1 MQVKPSILVVD
12 DEAGQ
17 RQFLR
22 AVLEKEFDIVT
33 AADGQE
39 ATQLLESKAF
49 DLVITDQ
56 QMPRMSGI
64 ELITWAREHVPEI
77 PIIVLTAY
85 GTIQTAV
92 EAMKLG
98 AQEYLNKPLQSP
110 EELRLTVARTL
121 RHKSLKDKDLV
132 HRQDKDE
139 EFPAE
144 VVAESAQM
152 KQVLHLASQVASQ
165 PTTAL
170 LTGESGTGKEII
182 ARFIHRRS
190 PRSEGPFVAVNC
202 AALTESLLESELFG
216 HERGAFTGATQMKR
230 GRFELAQGGTLLLDE
245 IGEMG
250 FSLQSKLLRV
260 LQGHQF
266 ERVGGTRTITVDVRV
281 IASTNQNLPTAI
293 KENRFREDLYYRL
306 NVFPIEIP
314 PLRERREDIL
324 PLAEF
329 FINKISRRMGR
340 PPQKPSEAAERILYS
355 YHWPGNTRELENAIE
370 RALIVSQ
377 SERIELQDL
386 PLQPLPESAITGPN
400 PTLAEIEKSAILRT
414 LEQNQGDRQSTAQS
428 LGISLRKL
436 QYRLKE
442 YGLAGKRQSRS

>member
-22 AVLEKEFDIVT
+22 AVLEKDFDVVT
-33 AADGQE
+33 AADGRE
-39 ATQLLESKAF
+39 ATQLLENKAF

-56 QMPRMSGI
+56 QMPNMSGI
-64 ELITWAREHVPEI
+64 ELITWARSNVPEI

-110 EELRLTVARTL
+110 DELRLTVARTL
-121 RHKSLKDKDLV
+121 RHKSLKDQTFV
-132 HRQDKDE
+132 HRQEEEE
-139 EFPAE
+139 EFPAD

-152 KQVLHLASQVASQ
+152 KEVLLLASQVAPQ

-170 LTGESGTGKEII
+170 LTGESGTGKEVV

-190 PRSEGPFVAVNC
+190 PRAEGPFIAVNC

-216 HERGAFTGATQMKR
+216 HEKGSFTGATQLKR

-260 LQGHQF
+260 LQGSQF
-266 ERVGGTRTITVDVRV
+266 ERVGGMRTITVDVRV
-281 IASTNQNLPTAI
+281 IASTNQDLPAAI
-293 KENRFREDLYYRL
+293 KESRFREDLYYRL
-306 NVFPIEIP
+306 NVFPIQIP
-314 PLRERREDIL
+314 PLRERQEDIL

-329 FINKISRRMGR
+329 FIGRISRRMGK
-340 PPQKPSEAAERILYS
+340 PFKKPSQEVERILYS
-355 YHWPGNTRELENAIE
+355 YSWPGNIRELENAIE

-377 SERIELQDL
+377 SEQIESRDL
-386 PLQPLPESAITGPN
+386 PLQPLPESAIAGPN
-400 PTLAEIEKSAILRT
+400 LTLAEIEKSAILRA
-414 LEQNQGDRQSTAQS
+414 LENNGGDRKLTAQK

-442 YGLAGKRQSRS
+442 YGLTGNRESRP

>member
-1 MQVKPSILVVD
+1 MHIKPSILVVD

-22 AVLEKEFDIVT
+22 AVLEKDFQVVT
-33 AADGQE
+33 AADGRE
-39 ATQLLESKAF
+39 ATQLLENKAF

-56 QMPRMSGI
+56 QMPNMSGI

-121 RHKSLKDKDLV
+121 RHKSLKDQDLI
-132 HRQDKDE
+132 HRQE
-139 EFPAE
+139 EEEDFPSD
-144 VVAESAQM
+144 VVAKSVQM
-152 KQVLHLASQVASQ
+152 KEVLLLASQVASQ

-170 LTGESGTGKEII
+170 LTGESGTGKEVV
-182 ARFIHRRS
+182 ARFIHRQS

-202 AALTESLLESELFG
+202 AALTETLLESELFG
-216 HERGAFTGATQMKR
+216 HEKGAFTGATQMKR

-245 IGEMG
+245 IGEMS

-266 ERVGGTRTITVDVRV
+266 ERVGGMRTITVDVRV
-281 IASTNQNLPTAI
+281 IASTNQDLQTAI
-293 KENRFREDLYYRL
+293 QE
-306 NVFPIEIP
+306 
-314 PLRERREDIL
+314 
-324 PLAEF
+324 
-329 FINKISRRMGR
+329 KISLD
-340 PPQKPSEAAERILYS
+340 KIKDFAERL
-355 YHWPGNTRELENAIE
+355 L
-370 RALIVSQ
+370 
-377 SERIELQDL
+377 
-386 PLQPLPESAITGPN
+386 
-400 PTLAEIEKSAILRT
+400 
-414 LEQNQGDRQSTAQS
+414 
-428 LGISLRKL
+428 
-436 QYRLKE
+436 
-442 YGLAGKRQSRS
+442 